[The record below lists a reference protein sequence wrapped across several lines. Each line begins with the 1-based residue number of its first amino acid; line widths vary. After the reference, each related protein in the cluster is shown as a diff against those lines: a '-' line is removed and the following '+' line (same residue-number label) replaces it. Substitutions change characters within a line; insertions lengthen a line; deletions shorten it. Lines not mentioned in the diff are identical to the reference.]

1 MKRYMN
7 HIIRSAERRVDHFL
21 EIQVTEQGNPFYG
34 GMKSEILEVKPTI
47 YVMADAAAVY
57 LNERS
62 RYYRDEK
69 LKKAME
75 AALDFIA
82 ACQRPDGSFDYP
94 SCNFKSAPD
103 TSFCFKRLI
112 ATYRL
117 FLKYS
122 KDGELEKLKAGY
134 HFVLVKALNA
144 LLTGGFHTP
153 NHRWGI
159 TAALMQ
165 GANLVKEEN
174 PQLSEELMKRAGQ
187 YLAEGIDGNAE
198 GEYAERSTGNY
209 NAVVNNAMMAMYEE
223 SGDAGYLGYVERNL
237 KMMLY
242 YIDPD
247 DTIFTQNSTRQDQGK
262 AEHPD
267 KYFYQYLYMAAKT
280 GETLFDRAAHK
291 IIKDNVER
299 GDLAPECLHI
309 IMLHDFMEQYEL
321 KGYGFLETYHKHFEE
336 AGVLRVK
343 TPEFGYSVLKGK
355 SAFLFLKF
363 KETLVYLKI
372 GESYCDIRNFIPQ
385 TMEEKADGACVLTS
399 VAKGWYYLPFEE
411 KQETSDW
418 WKMDHRSRRILNSS
432 EIRMTVT
439 LKELS
444 DGMEI
449 TVKSEGLDR
458 VPLRVEICVP
468 AGSTLEN
475 EHFYLKAGRGEEMV
489 LRDSYVNLSHRD
501 QRITIG
507 PGYGTHEFG
516 GHYSGEEVNLAGYT
530 IYLNEYTPYERTF
543 SIRKLREGI

>member
-1 MKRYMN
+1 MKRYME
-7 HIIRSAERRVDHFL
+7 HMIRSAEQRVDQFL
-21 EIQVTEQGNPFYG
+21 SLQVKDERDVFFG
-34 GMKSEILEVKPTI
+34 GMKRPILEAKPTI
-47 YVMADAAAVY
+47 YVMADAASVY
-57 LNERS
+57 LNEKS
-62 RYYRDEK
+62 RYYKSES
-69 LKKAME
+69 LLKAME
-75 AALDFIA
+75 AAIIFIKN
-82 ACQRPDGSFDYP
+82 CQREDGSFDYP

-117 FLKYS
+117 FLKYTG
-122 KDGELEKLKAGY
+122 DEELVSLKAGY
-134 HFVLVKALNA
+134 RYVLVKALTA

-174 PQLSEELMKRAGQ
+174 PELSSQLIKRAKQ
-187 YLAEGIDGNAE
+187 YLIEGIDGNEE

-223 SGDAGYLGYVERNL
+223 SGDESYLGYVERNL

-262 AEHPD
+262 ADYPD
-267 KYFYQYLYMAAKT
+267 KYLYQYLYMAAKT
-280 GETLFDRAAHK
+280 GLDVFDRAAHK
-291 IIKDNVER
+291 IIKDNTER
-299 GDLAPECLHI
+299 GDMAPECLHI
-309 IMLHDFMEQYEL
+309 IMLHDFMMNYEF

-336 AGVLRVK
+336 AGVIRGK
-343 TPEFGYSVLKGK
+343 TPEYGYSILKGK

-363 KETLVYLKI
+363 QETLIYLKI

-385 TMEEKADGACVLTS
+385 TIEEKDGVCILTS
-399 VAKGWYYLPFEE
+399 VAKGWYYLPFSE
-411 KQETSDW
+411 KQSTNDW
-418 WKMDHRSRRILNSS
+418 WKMDHAKREILNSS
-432 EIRMTVT
+432 EIKMTVT

-449 TVKSEGLDR
+449 SVKAEGLDQ
-458 VPLRVEICVP
+458 VPLRVEICIP
-468 AGSTLEN
+468 AGSILEN
-475 EHFYLKAGRGEEMV
+475 EHFHMRVAKGEDMV
-489 LRDSYVNLSHRD
+489 LRDGDVTLIHGNQKLLL
-501 QRITIG
+501 G

-516 GHYSGEEVNLAGYT
+516 GHYSGEEINESGFT
-530 IYLNEYTPYERTF
+530 IYFNDYTPYERTF
-543 SIRKLREGI
+543 SIRKA

>member
-1 MKRYMN
+1 MKRYME
-7 HIIRSAERRVDHFL
+7 HMIRSAEQRVDQFL
-21 EIQVTEQGNPFYG
+21 SLQVKDERDVFFG
-34 GMKSEILEVKPTI
+34 GMKRPILEAKPTI
-47 YVMADAAAVY
+47 YVMADAASVY
-57 LNERS
+57 LNEKS
-62 RYYRDEK
+62 RYYKSES
-69 LKKAME
+69 LLKAME
-75 AALDFIA
+75 AAIIFIKN
-82 ACQRPDGSFDYP
+82 CQREDGSFDYP

-117 FLKYS
+117 FLKYTG
-122 KDGELEKLKAGY
+122 DEELVSLKAGY
-134 HFVLVKALNA
+134 RYVLLKALTA

-174 PQLSEELMKRAGQ
+174 PELSSHLIKRAKQ
-187 YLAEGIDGNAE
+187 YLNEGIDGNEE

-223 SGDAGYLGYVERNL
+223 SGDESYLGYVERNL

-262 AEHPD
+262 ADYPD
-267 KYFYQYLYMAAKT
+267 KYLYQYLYMAAKT
-280 GETLFDRAAHK
+280 GFDVFDHAAHK
-291 IIKDNVER
+291 IIKDNTER
-299 GDLAPECLHI
+299 GDMAPECLHI
-309 IMLHDFMEQYEL
+309 IMLHDFMMNYEF

-336 AGVLRVK
+336 AGVIRGK
-343 TPEFGYSVLKGK
+343 TPEYGYSILKGK

-363 KETLVYLKI
+363 QETLIYLKI

-385 TMEEKADGACVLTS
+385 TIEEKDGVCILTS
-399 VAKGWYYLPFEE
+399 VAKGWYYLPFSE
-411 KQETSDW
+411 KQSTNDW
-418 WKMDHRSRRILNSS
+418 WKMDHAKREILNSS
-432 EIRMTVT
+432 EIKMTVT

-449 TVKSEGLDR
+449 SVKAEGLDQ
-458 VPLRVEICVP
+458 VPLRVEICIP
-468 AGSTLEN
+468 AGSILEN
-475 EHFYLKAGRGEEMV
+475 EHFHMRVAKGEDMV
-489 LRDSYVNLSHRD
+489 LRDGDVTLIHGNQKLLL
-501 QRITIG
+501 G

-516 GHYSGEEVNLAGYT
+516 GHYSGEEINESGFT
-530 IYLNEYTPYERTF
+530 IYFNDYTPYERTF
-543 SIRKLREGI
+543 SIRKA

>member
-1 MKRYMN
+1 MKRYME
-7 HIIRSAERRVDHFL
+7 HMIRSAEQRVDQFL
-21 EIQVTEQGNPFYG
+21 SLQVKDERDVFFG
-34 GMKSEILEVKPTI
+34 GMKRPILEAKPTI
-47 YVMADAAAVY
+47 YVMADAASVY
-57 LNERS
+57 LNEKS
-62 RYYRDEK
+62 RYYKSES
-69 LKKAME
+69 LLKAME
-75 AALDFIA
+75 AAIIFIKN
-82 ACQRPDGSFDYP
+82 CQREDGSFDYP

-117 FLKYS
+117 FLKYTG
-122 KDGELEKLKAGY
+122 DEELVSLKAGSRY
-134 HFVLVKALNA
+134 VLVKALTA

-174 PQLSEELMKRAGQ
+174 PELSSQLIKRAKQ
-187 YLAEGIDGNAE
+187 YLNEGIDGNEE

-223 SGDAGYLGYVERNL
+223 SGDESYLGYVERNL

-262 AEHPD
+262 ADYPD
-267 KYFYQYLYMAAKT
+267 KYLYQYLYMAAKT
-280 GETLFDRAAHK
+280 GLDVFDRAAHK
-291 IIKDNVER
+291 IIKDNTER
-299 GDLAPECLHI
+299 GDMAPECLHI
-309 IMLHDFMEQYEL
+309 IMLHDFMMNYEF

-336 AGVLRVK
+336 AGVIRGK
-343 TPEFGYSVLKGK
+343 TPEYGYSILKGK

-363 KETLVYLKI
+363 QETLIYLKI

-385 TMEEKADGACVLTS
+385 TIEEKDGVCILTS
-399 VAKGWYYLPFEE
+399 VAKGWYYLPFSE
-411 KQETSDW
+411 KQSTNDW
-418 WKMDHRSRRILNSS
+418 WKMDHAKREILNSS
-432 EIRMTVT
+432 EIKMTVT

-449 TVKSEGLDR
+449 SVKAEGLDQ
-458 VPLRVEICVP
+458 VPLRVEICIP
-468 AGSTLEN
+468 AGSILEN
-475 EHFYLKAGRGEEMV
+475 EHFHMRVAKGEDMV
-489 LRDSYVNLSHRD
+489 LRDGDVTLIHGNQKLLL
-501 QRITIG
+501 G

-516 GHYSGEEVNLAGYT
+516 GHYSGEEINESGFT
-530 IYLNEYTPYERTF
+530 IYFNDYTPYERTF
-543 SIRKLREGI
+543 SIRKA

>member
-1 MKRYMN
+1 MKRYME
-7 HIIRSAERRVDHFL
+7 HLIRSAERRVDQFL
-21 EIQVTEQGNPFYG
+21 DRQVRRQGDPFFG

-57 LNERS
+57 FNERS
-62 RYYRDEK
+62 RYYRDER
-69 LKKAME
+69 LLEAME
-75 AALDFIA
+75 AAVVFITS
-82 ACQRPDGSFDYP
+82 CQRPDGSFDYP

-117 FLKYS
+117 FLLYS
-122 KDGELEKLKAGY
+122 KENELAGLKEGY
-134 HFVLVKALNA
+134 RAVLERALHA
-144 LLTGGFHTP
+144 LAEGGFHTP

-159 TAALMQ
+159 CAALMQ
-165 GANLVKEEN
+165 GANLVREEQPELADN
-174 PQLSEELMKRAGQ
+174 LMKRAGQ
-187 YLAEGIDGNAE
+187 YLAEGIDGNEE

-223 SGDAGYLGYVERNL
+223 TEDETYLGYVERNL

-262 AEHPD
+262 ADYPD

-280 GETLFDRAAHK
+280 GEEVFDRAAHK
-291 IIKDNVER
+291 IIKDNMER

-309 IMLHDFMEQYEL
+309 IMLHDFMERYEF
-321 KGYGFLETYHKHFEE
+321 KGYGFLDTYHKHFKE

-363 KETLVYLKI
+363 KETLIYLKI

-385 TMEEKADGACVLTS
+385 TMEEMEDGTCVLTS

-418 WKMDHRSRRILNSS
+418 WKMDHRKRRLLNSS
-432 EIRMTVT
+432 EVRMTVT

-444 DGMEI
+444 DGMEV
-449 TVKSEGLDR
+449 TVKAEGLDKL
-458 VPLRVEICVP
+458 PLRVEVCVP
-468 AGSTLEN
+468 AGSVLEN
-475 EHFYLKAGRGEEMV
+475 EHFYLRAEKGGEMV
-489 LRDSYVNLSHRD
+489 LRDSYVNVHHGSGKLV
-501 QRITIG
+501 IG

-516 GHYSGEEVNLAGYT
+516 GHYSGEEINTAGYT
-530 IYLNEYTPYERTF
+530 IYFNEYTPYERTF
-543 SIRKLREGI
+543 TIRKA